1 MFGGYERRT
10 PLEASGTL
18 AEPPSVEARFETIT
32 RGDDQ
37 VFNWGLAG
45 VSGTS
50 VSSILN
56 LGMAATSQAINT
68 NSFQQSPV

>member
-56 LGMAATSQAINT
+56 Q
-68 NSFQQSPV
+68 